1 MSARTLIVDAGGTTR
16 QTKRWALVDAGGTT
30 RLAKRVF
37 LVDAGGTSRL
47 IFSGAD
53 NLSMV
58 NGTAANAVGYVRS
71 AFGSLTPS
79 ILGDGTLVNE
89 LTVANSLSP
98 TPHECIL
105 LISGYPGTITSVYLT
120 SLQLDGLTPLLASSA
135 TFSGGG
141 AGASAQWTWTGVL
154 FLTVGAT
161 IPVAITRT

>member
-1 MSARTLIVDAGGTTR
+1 MAARTFADATH
-16 QTKRWALVDAGGTT
+16 QDKRIFFFDPAGPV
-30 RLAKRVF
+30 RAAKRIF
-37 LVDAGGTSRL
+37 LFDSSATARL